1 MEDLPFS
8 TSPIN
13 ARPKSFLES
22 GLGDSLRASAAGNSF
37 AKMAPGLMHTSG
49 INGVTCGS
57 TFDADKYVAK
67 VKHMDYLHATT
78 PYSPPA
84 RTTESRIGHLETYG
98 LARDFFKSSMPRA
111 YSAYAG
117 RPSQRYA
124 GLEPGFLTGRD
135 FFITNKEMAEQRRQ
149 TDPSTLPGGENFK
162 YGWQA
167 SNPAGCGRGIDVS
180 AYMTSPSA
188 LLRRESY
195 FDAHRRL
202 CKEPEPET
210 SRLCKCADWE
220 RPLCKTC
227 GKAHADGAVGGC
239 EYAKAVSD
247 NYLTNE
253 KGSMYAFTVNNVTA
267 TQNHLAAAGA
277 RLRGAYECRNNCPV
291 CHTEHYQPSELCKEH
306 MAHTADKVRSYEVRS
321 LIRSQDLGCGL
332 HPDRLPCKVCHA
344 HHIMFT
350 PHDNPRGYQLPGSC
364 RICGSHHSPEYMLDR
379 ACRTAGMDSVSRL
392 QTIASSTGI
401 PRMSGSTY
409 SRTHSPLSGS
419 RGGLLNKSG
428 AFNNSMSLSLGV
440 STAPGTRRF
449 SMV

>member
-13 ARPKSFLES
+13 ARPKSLLES

-49 INGVTCGS
+49 VNGVTCGS
-57 TFDADKYVAK
+57 TFDTDKYVAK

-84 RTTESRIGHLETYG
+84 RTTESRIGHPETYG

-124 GLEPGFLTGRD
+124 GLEPGSLTRRD

-162 YGWQA
+162 YGWQV

-247 NYLTNE
+247 NN
-253 KGSMYAFTVNNVTA
+253 ATA
-267 TQNHLAAAGA
+267 TQNHLIAAGA
-277 RLRGAYECRNNCPV
+277 RLRGAHECRNNCPV
-291 CHTEHYQPSELCKEH
+291 CRTEHYQPSELCKEH
-306 MAHTADKVRSYEVRS
+306 MAHTADRVRSYEVRS
-321 LIRSQDLGCGL
+321 LVRSQDLGCGL

-364 RICGSHHSPEYMLDR
+364 RVCGSHHSPEYMLDR